1 MSLSVDPSSSPSQP
15 GRSRRWLWI
24 ALIIAPLVVLQA
36 GVGTLFVAPRLCGVT
51 EPQRHGLDCDIPL
64 PANATFLSQLPTPS
78 EPAGVTTKILDY
90 HVPYSTEQSIH
101 DFYVQR
107 LPTSGWNC
115 ANKGQPIDVRAI
127 QGKRSVTISSVASGG
142 EAAGVEM
149 AISVSTFSKD
159 MTDSCKN

>member
-1 MSLSVDPSSSPSQP
+1 LALDCAHH
-15 GRSRRWLWI
+15 RASRGF
-24 ALIIAPLVVLQA
+24 AA
-36 GVGTLFVAPRLCGVT
+36 GVGALFVAPRLCGVT

-78 EPAGVTTKILDY
+78 EPAGVATKIYDY
-90 HVPYSTEQSIH
+90 HVPYSTELSIH

-107 LPTSGWNC
+107 LPSSGWKC
-115 ANKGQPIDVRAI
+115 ANKEPLIEVQAI
-127 QGKRSVTISSVASGG
+127 QEKRSVTISSVASGG

-159 MTDSCKN
+159 VTDSCKS